1 MQKNYRSEL
10 VGVLGDP
17 VDGNPTGVMEEAG
30 FAANNLKY
38 RYITVRVLPKDLEEA
53 IKGVRAF
60 GMKGVNLT
68 MPHKVLVIPYLDELS
83 PAAKMIGA
91 VNTVI
96 NRNGKLIG
104 ENTDGKGF
112 TASLHKE
119 GVVISG
125 KNIVLLGAGGAAKA
139 IAVECVLAG
148 AGKVLVINR
157 NEERGQVLA
166 ALLKENS
173 NCEVNYLKWQG
184 KMEVPQ
190 GTDILIN
197 ATSIGLLPDID
208 RKPDIDYASVNNHM
222 TVCDVIFNPIDPL
235 FLQEARKRGA
245 KTINGIGML
254 VHQGALNYTLWT
266 GEEAPIDI
274 MYHALEKEFGGKS
287 I

>member
-30 FAANNLKY
+30 FAANNLNY
-38 RYITVRVLPKDLEEA
+38 RYITVRVLPKDLEDA

-60 GMKGVNLT
+60 GMKGINLT

-112 TASLHKE
+112 TASLQKE
-119 GVVISG
+119 GVVING
-125 KNIVLLGAGGAAKA
+125 KNIVMLGAGGAAKA

-148 AGKVLVINR
+148 AEKISVINR
-157 NEERGQVLA
+157 NEESGRALA
-166 ALLKENS
+166 ALLTENS
-173 NCEVNYLKWQG
+173 NCKVNYLKWQG
-184 KMEVPQ
+184 KMKIFQE
-190 GTDILIN
+190 TDILIN
-197 ATSIGLLPDID
+197 ATSIGLMSDID
-208 RKPDIDYASVNNHM
+208 SKPDIDYATINDNM
-222 TVCDVIFNPIDPL
+222 TVCDVIFNPTDPL
-235 FLQEARKRGA
+235 FLKEARKRGA

-266 GEEAPIDI
+266 GEDAPIDI
-274 MYHALEKEFGGKS
+274 MYHALEQEFGGDNS
-287 I
+287 